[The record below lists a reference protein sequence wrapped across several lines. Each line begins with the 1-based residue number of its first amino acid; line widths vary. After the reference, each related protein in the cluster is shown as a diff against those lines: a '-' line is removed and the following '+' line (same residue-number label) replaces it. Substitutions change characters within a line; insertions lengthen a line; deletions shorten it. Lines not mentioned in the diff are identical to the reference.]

1 VTNGVGPFAAHG
13 PRSRLFLV
21 LLALIAVTLLAV
33 GSHVIGAF
41 DRAVAPELNK
51 RTRLIGT
58 IVRTELQRALELG
71 QQLDAMA
78 GLESYLST
86 TIDKFGEVD
95 AIVVRAA
102 DGTTIAAAHR
112 PAKGGPAA
120 GVPVVPVGVHTVVER
135 GSYVLP
141 ILDRNRLVGEIQI
154 DTSPTFVRT
163 RLREVFLDVMVI
175 ALVATL
181 LAVELTLMVIA
192 ASVTGPQTRVLHLLD
207 AQRGGDFRQVIRSR
221 GLGGLSRTAAR
232 LSDHAEDLAERW
244 TALSAAARARVKQ
257 SLDGHIAIGRPALL
271 RLSDVGDIRL
281 PLFIYVIASEVAVA
295 FLPIYARALVRP
307 DWLTPAMAAALPLVC
322 YLVAAAVLTPF
333 SGRLSRKFGSRN
345 LFLWSIP
352 ATVVSLAALAMATQ
366 VLEVALWRGVMA
378 VFYATATIACQEYA
392 LGASVDAGSTRPMG
406 AFVAVVYGGVFC
418 GAALG
423 GVIAGRF
430 GFQAALLSGAAAA
443 VVAGI
448 LGAVTLRGTSG
459 DPIHDAATAG
469 SPTSWR
475 LDIRIAALLLGLA
488 VPMSATTA
496 VFVWYL
502 TPLVL
507 TESGSGPAEVA
518 RVVML
523 YYLAIVLFGPAVIA
537 ASDGRVGPRTLV
549 VLGASI
555 AGFGLLSLSLWSGF
569 WAVTAAMAV
578 LGIGHTVM
586 RAPLYAWVRRVDP
599 GGTSIMPLRLSER
612 IGAILGLGIC
622 ALFLPVLGS
631 EFGIRWLAIITL
643 VGVVAFVAI
652 DMLAPRRPS

>member
-1 VTNGVGPFAAHG
+1 MTDGAGSLAAQA

-21 LLALIAVTLLAV
+21 LLALIAGTLLAV
-33 GSHVIGAF
+33 GSQVIGAF

-51 RTRLIGT
+51 RTRLIG
-58 IVRTELQRALELG
+58 IVVRTELQRALELG
-71 QQLDAMA
+71 QQLDAIA
-78 GLESYLST
+78 GLESYLAT

-95 AIVVRAA
+95 SIVVRAA
-102 DGTTIAAAHR
+102 DGTPIAAAHR
-112 PAKGGPAA
+112 AEGGRSAA
-120 GVPVVPVGVHTVVER
+120 VVPVGVQTVVAQ

-163 RLREVFLDVMVI
+163 RLREVFLDVMAI

-192 ASVTGPQTRVLHLLD
+192 ASVTAPQTRVMHLLA
-207 AQRGGDFRQVIRSR
+207 AQREGDFTQVIRPG

-232 LSDHAEDLAERW
+232 LNDQAQDLAARW
-244 TALSAAARARVKQ
+244 VALPSAARARMKQ
-257 SLDGHIAIGRPALL
+257 SLDGKVANGRPALL

-295 FLPIYARALVRP
+295 FLPIYSRALARP
-307 DWLTPAMAAALPLVC
+307 DWLTPAMAAAVPLVC
-322 YLVAAAVLTPF
+322 YLFAAALLTPF
-333 SGRLSRKFGSRN
+333 SGRLSRKFGARN
-345 LFLWSIP
+345 LFLASIP
-352 ATVVSLAALAMATQ
+352 VTAISLAALAMATQ

-392 LGASVDAGSTRPMG
+392 IGASEDAGSTRPMG

-430 GFQAALLSGAAAA
+430 GFQAALMSGAAAA

-448 LGAVTLRGTSG
+448 LGAVTMRGAAG
-459 DPIHDAATAG
+459 DPIQVAANAG
-469 SPTSWR
+469 TPTSWR
-475 LDIRIAALLLGLA
+475 LDRRIAALLVGLA

-502 TPLVL
+502 TPLML
-507 TESGSGPAEVA
+507 TEAGSGPAEVA

-537 ASDGRVGPRTLV
+537 ASDGRVGPRNLV

-555 AGFGLLSLSLWSGF
+555 AGLALLSLSLWSGF

-578 LGIGHTVM
+578 LGVGHTVM
-586 RAPLYAWVRRVDP
+586 RAPLYAWARRVDP
-599 GGTSIMPLRLSER
+599 EGASIMPLRLSER

-622 ALFLPVLGS
+622 ALLLPALGADY
-631 EFGIRWLAIITL
+631 GIRMLAIITL
-643 VGVVAFVAI
+643 VGVVAFVAV
-652 DMLAPRRPS
+652 DVFAPRRSP

>member
-1 VTNGVGPFAAHG
+1 MTDGAGPFAGQAS
-13 PRSRLFLV
+13 RSRLFLV
-21 LLALIAVTLLAV
+21 LLTLVAATLLAA

-51 RTRLIGT
+51 RTRLIGI

-71 QQLDAMA
+71 QQLDAIA

-86 TIDKFGEVD
+86 TLDKFGEVD

-102 DGTTIAAAHR
+102 DGKPVAAAHR
-112 PAKGGPAA
+112 LAAGARPAA
-120 GVPVVPVGVHTVVER
+120 AVPAGVQSVVEQ

-192 ASVTGPQTRVLHLLD
+192 ASVTGPQARVLHLLD
-207 AQRGGDFRQVIRSR
+207 AQRAGDFTQVVQPGGI
-221 GLGGLSRTAAR
+221 GGLARAAAR
-232 LSDHAEDLAERW
+232 LNDHAEDLAERW
-244 TALSAAARARVKQ
+244 GELSSAAQAKMKS
-257 SLDGHIAIGRPALL
+257 SLDGAIVNGRTTLL
-271 RLSDVGDIRL
+271 RMSDVGDIRL

-295 FLPIYARALVRP
+295 FLPIYSRTLARP

-322 YLVAAAVLTPF
+322 YLFAAALLTPF
-333 SGRLSRKFGSRN
+333 SGRLSRRFGARN

-352 ATVVSLAALAMATQ
+352 ATVVSLVALALATQ
-366 VLEVALWRGVMA
+366 VIEVALWRGAMA
-378 VFYATATIACQEYA
+378 VCYATATIACQEYA
-392 LGASVDAGSTRPMG
+392 IGSADAGSARPMG

-430 GFQAALLSGAAAA
+430 GFQAALLCGAAAA

-448 LGAVTLRGTSG
+448 LGALTLQGSAGQPVPATVTVGT
-459 DPIHDAATAG
+459 AAA
-469 SPTSWR
+469 WR
-475 LDIRIAALLLGLA
+475 PDRRVAALLLGLA

-502 TPLVL
+502 TPLLL

-537 ASDGRVGPRTLV
+537 QSDGRVGPRNLV
-549 VLGASI
+549 VLGAAI
-555 AGFGLLSLSLWSGF
+555 AGLGLLSLSAWSGF

-578 LGIGHTVM
+578 LGLGHTVM
-586 RAPLYAWVRRVDP
+586 RAPLYAWARRIDP
-599 GGTSIMPLRLSER
+599 GGASIMPLRLAER
-612 IGAILGLGIC
+612 IGAILGLGLC
-622 ALFLPVLGS
+622 AFLLPVLGADA
-631 EFGIRWLAIITL
+631 GIRSLGIVTLAGMT
-643 VGVVAFVAI
+643 AFVVVE
-652 DMLAPRRPS
+652 MFAPRRSP

>member
-1 VTNGVGPFAAHG
+1 MTNGVGPFAAQA

-21 LLALIAVTLLAV
+21 LLALIAGTLLAV
-33 GSHVIGAF
+33 ASHVIGAF

-71 QQLDAMA
+71 QQLNAMA

-102 DGTTIAAAHR
+102 DGTAIAAARR
-112 PAKGGPAA
+112 PAKDGPAA
-120 GVPVVPVGVHTVVER
+120 GVPVGVQTVVDR
-135 GSYVLP
+135 ASYVLP

-154 DTSPTFVRT
+154 DTNPTLVRT

-181 LAVELTLMVIA
+181 LAVELTLMVIG

-207 AQRGGDFRQVIRSR
+207 AQRGGDFRQVIRSG

-244 TALSAAARARVKQ
+244 AALSSAAQARVKQ
-257 SLDGHIAIGRPALL
+257 SLDGHIANGRPALL

-295 FLPIYARALVRP
+295 FLPIYSRALARP

-322 YLVAAAVLTPF
+322 YLVAAALLTPF
-333 SGRLSRKFGSRN
+333 SGRLSRKFGARN

-352 ATVVSLAALAMATQ
+352 VTVVSLVALAMATQ
-366 VLEVALWRGVMA
+366 VLEVAFWRGAMA

-392 LGASVDAGSTRPMG
+392 IGASVDAGSTRPMG

-430 GFQAALLSGAAAA
+430 GFQAALMSGAAAA

-448 LGAVTLRGTSG
+448 LGALTLRGTSG
-459 DPIHDAATAG
+459 DPIHDVATAG
-469 SPTSWR
+469 TPASWR

-523 YYLAIVLFGPAVIA
+523 YYLAIVLFGPAVTA
-537 ASDGRVGPRTLV
+537 ASDGRVGPRNLV
-549 VLGASI
+549 VLGATI

-599 GGTSIMPLRLSER
+599 GGASIMPLRLSER

-622 ALFLPVLGS
+622 ALFLPVLGA
-631 EFGIRWLAIITL
+631 EFGIRSLASITL

-652 DMLAPRRPS
+652 DMFAPRRPS